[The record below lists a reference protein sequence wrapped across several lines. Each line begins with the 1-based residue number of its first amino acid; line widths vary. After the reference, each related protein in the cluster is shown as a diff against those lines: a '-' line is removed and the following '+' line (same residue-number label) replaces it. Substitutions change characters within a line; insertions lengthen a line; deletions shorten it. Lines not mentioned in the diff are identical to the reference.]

1 MYLNLKFYQE
11 EEENLVNKRDTVVE
25 NYVLNWYP
33 FKGESSILEIGG
45 NAGKF
50 TELLSKKATRV
61 VTIENN
67 LENAKNIAK
76 EHENIENVEI
86 IVGNLKDIKL
96 EEKFDYIL
104 LIGTLPYVATKEQN
118 TSKEILRRLGNL
130 LKEDGKILLCVDNR
144 FGIKYFVGNPENYL
158 NKKFVGL
165 LNYNNEEEKIET
177 YTKQKLI
184 NLLEE
189 TGYKYKNFYYP
200 LPDYRVPNVIFSD
213 KSLPKYNTID
223 KYTPYPVENA
233 DILVNEIDLFR
244 EILKADENM
253 FTFFANAYFVEAS
266 KKVFNAKYEYISFN
280 NMRKSKYRLITK
292 ITPEYVEKEVV
303 SDEAIKHYEQIK
315 ENISLLNKENINMLD
330 SVQNEKI
337 VSTYINQENML
348 SNVLTKK
355 LEEGN
360 KDEVYFII
368 DKFYD
373 KIKKSSEVLK
383 NSEKTI
389 FDENDIIITKEEKD
403 KLHFLENGFWDMTFK
418 NCFYIEN
425 ELYFFDQEWKEKNI
439 PAEYVLYRS
448 FVYTIS
454 LRRFVNI
461 EELIRKYEL
470 EEFLEIFKLLDV
482 KLQEKIRDEEV
493 WEFYNQKHYFDID
506 ATKQEMQNM
515 KIREEAKDK
524 AIENLQKQIQ
534 ELQNQKISTFVKRKI
549 KRIVG
554 RKENE

>member
-1 MYLNLKFYQE
+1 M
-11 EEENLVNKRDTVVE
+11 
-25 NYVLNWYP
+25 
-33 FKGESSILEIGG
+33 
-45 NAGKF
+45 
-50 TELLSKKATRV
+50 
-61 VTIENN
+61 
-67 LENAKNIAK
+67 
-76 EHENIENVEI
+76 
-86 IVGNLKDIKL
+86 
-96 EEKFDYIL
+96 
-104 LIGTLPYVATKEQN
+104 
-118 TSKEILRRLGNL
+118 
-130 LKEDGKILLCVDNR
+130 
-144 FGIKYFVGNPENYL
+144 
-158 NKKFVGL
+158 
-165 LNYNNEEEKIET
+165 
-177 YTKQKLI
+177 
-184 NLLEE
+184 
-189 TGYKYKNFYYP
+189 
-200 LPDYRVPNVIFSD
+200 
-213 KSLPKYNTID
+213 
-223 KYTPYPVENA
+223 
-233 DILVNEIDLFR
+233 
-244 EILKADENM
+244 
-253 FTFFANAYFVEAS
+253 
-266 KKVFNAKYEYISFN
+266 
-280 NMRKSKYRLITK
+280 
-292 ITPEYVEKEVV
+292 
-303 SDEAIKHYEQIK
+303 
-315 ENISLLNKENINMLD
+315 
-330 SVQNEKI
+330 
-337 VSTYINQENML
+337 
-348 SNVLTKK
+348 
-355 LEEGN
+355 
-360 KDEVYFII
+360 
-368 DKFYD
+368 
-373 KIKKSSEVLK
+373 LK

-439 PAEYVLYRS
+439 PAEYILYRS

>member
-1 MYLNLKFYQE
+1 
-11 EEENLVNKRDTVVE
+11 
-25 NYVLNWYP
+25 
-33 FKGESSILEIGG
+33 
-45 NAGKF
+45 
-50 TELLSKKATRV
+50 
-61 VTIENN
+61 
-67 LENAKNIAK
+67 
-76 EHENIENVEI
+76 
-86 IVGNLKDIKL
+86 
-96 EEKFDYIL
+96 
-104 LIGTLPYVATKEQN
+104 
-118 TSKEILRRLGNL
+118 
-130 LKEDGKILLCVDNR
+130 
-144 FGIKYFVGNPENYL
+144 
-158 NKKFVGL
+158 
-165 LNYNNEEEKIET
+165 
-177 YTKQKLI
+177 
-184 NLLEE
+184 
-189 TGYKYKNFYYP
+189 
-200 LPDYRVPNVIFSD
+200 
-213 KSLPKYNTID
+213 
-223 KYTPYPVENA
+223 
-233 DILVNEIDLFR
+233 
-244 EILKADENM
+244 
-253 FTFFANAYFVEAS
+253 
-266 KKVFNAKYEYISFN
+266 
-280 NMRKSKYRLITK
+280 MRKSKYRLITK

-439 PAEYVLYRS
+439 PAEYILYRS